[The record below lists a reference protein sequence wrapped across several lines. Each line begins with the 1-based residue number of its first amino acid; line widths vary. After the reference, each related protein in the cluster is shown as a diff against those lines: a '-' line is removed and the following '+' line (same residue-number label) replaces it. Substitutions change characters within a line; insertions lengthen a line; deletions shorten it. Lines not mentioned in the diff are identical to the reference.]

1 MNLSFLFINFSQ
13 MIQKDLL
20 PMASIQQSWPFQIDW
35 CYKAQSSYLA
45 QNKTNSCNTHPDTQP
60 HPFSTHHTIHILIQ
74 CTQSSSSFLGGFH
87 CIFGF
92 VCRDIFYNI
101 FFTPVRKLRG
111 DTVFV
116 YNPLNKQYSTL
127 VIISFT
133 HQLSF
138 SSEER

>member
-1 MNLSFLFINFSQ
+1 
-13 MIQKDLL
+13 MIQRRSVANSQYITVVAILDRLVLQGSIILFGTKQNTLL
-20 PMASIQQSWPFQIDW
+20 QYTPRHTTTPIQYTSH
-35 CYKAQSSYLA
+35 
-45 QNKTNSCNTHPDTQP
+45 NTHP
-60 HPFSTHHTIHILIQ
+60 HTMYTKFL
-74 CTQSSSSFLGGFH
+74 SFLGGFH

-111 DTVFV
+111 DTVFM

-133 HQLSF
+133 QQLSF
-138 SSEER
+138 SSEERK